1 MKYLINTTYLSDSQK
16 RNENV
21 ELSSSCPCCGVS
33 LFPDLLYAVCVD
45 HDDMEGD
52 IHMNSNW
59 HAQMMVDEINKQS
72 ERDALLKE
80 THDTLLKM
88 QEDSKK
94 ESAIESK
101 RFIIQTV
108 LSVASLIVAA
118 IAAVASIIALL

>member
-1 MKYLINTTYLSDSQK
+1 MIFSISGFMLTTY
-16 RNENV
+16 
-21 ELSSSCPCCGVS
+21 
-33 LFPDLLYAVCVD
+33 F
-45 HDDMEGD
+45 
-52 IHMNSNW
+52 
-59 HAQMMVDEINKQS
+59 
-72 ERDALLKE
+72 LLKFMRCWLYLLICP
-80 THDTLLKM
+80 TLLKM

>member
-1 MKYLINTTYLSDSQK
+1 
-16 RNENV
+16 
-21 ELSSSCPCCGVS
+21 
-33 LFPDLLYAVCVD
+33 
-45 HDDMEGD
+45 
-52 IHMNSNW
+52 MNSNW
-59 HAQMMVDEINKQS
+59 HTQMMVDEINKQS

-94 ESAIESK
+94 ESSIESK

>member
-1 MKYLINTTYLSDSQK
+1 
-16 RNENV
+16 
-21 ELSSSCPCCGVS
+21 
-33 LFPDLLYAVCVD
+33 
-45 HDDMEGD
+45 
-52 IHMNSNW
+52 MNSNW
-59 HAQMMVDEINKQS
+59 HTQMMVDEINKQS

-108 LSVASLIVAA
+108 LSVASA

>member
-1 MKYLINTTYLSDSQK
+1 
-16 RNENV
+16 
-21 ELSSSCPCCGVS
+21 
-33 LFPDLLYAVCVD
+33 
-45 HDDMEGD
+45 
-52 IHMNSNW
+52 MNSNW

-88 QEDSKK
+88 QEDAKK
-94 ESAIESK
+94 ESAIESN